1 MKESHS
7 TCNNG
12 RYSVFSNFG
21 YLLVAI
27 LRFLVGHEYNQR
39 VCAIKLDIFW
49 QNLLFLCTEVH
60 YCTVCK
66 YIVDSH
72 SFSVTNSSN
81 FIFILIYEICS
92 L

>member
-12 RYSVFSNFG
+12 RYSVLSNFG

-39 VCAIKLDIFW
+39 VCHKIRYFLAKL
-49 QNLLFLCTEVH
+49 V
-60 YCTVCK
+60 V
-66 YIVDSH
+66 
-72 SFSVTNSSN
+72 
-81 FIFILIYEICS
+81 S
-92 L
+92 LY